1 MIVVDTSV
9 WIDFFTGRESAQSE
23 RLNELLGERRVVVG
37 DVILLEILQGFRH
50 DAHLERAA
58 SLLRRGPIVVMLGEA
73 RALSAAAR
81 YRRLRAKGVTMRKTI
96 DLVIG
101 SWCIDENVPL
111 LHADRDF
118 DRLAE
123 HEGLISLV

>member
-58 SLLRRGPIVVMLGEA
+58 SLLRRGPIGGMLGEA
-73 RALSAAAR
+73 RALNAAAR
-81 YRRLRAKGVTMRKTI
+81 YRRLRAKGVTIRKTI

>member
-9 WIDFFTGRESAQSE
+9 WIDFFTGRESVRSA
-23 RLNELLGERRVVVG
+23 RLNELPGERRVVVG
-37 DVILLEILQGFRH
+37 DVILLERLQGFRH

-81 YRRLRAKGVTMRKTI
+81 YRRRWAEGVTIRKTI

-123 HEGLISLV
+123 HEGLVSLL

>member
-9 WIDFFTGRESAQSE
+9 WIDFFTGRESVRSA
-23 RLNELLGERRVVVG
+23 RLNELPGERRVVVG

-81 YRRLRAKGVTMRKTI
+81 YRRRWAEGVTIRKTI

-123 HEGLISLV
+123 HEGLVSLL

>member
-1 MIVVDTSV
+1 MTLVDTSV
-9 WIDFFTGRESAQSE
+9 WIDFFAGRQTVQSD
-23 RLNELLGERRVVVG
+23 RLGELLGERRVIVG

-50 DAHLERAA
+50 DAHLQRAA
-58 SLLRRGPIVVMLGEA
+58 TLLRRGPVVAMLGEA

-81 YRRLRAKGVTMRKTI
+81 YRRLRARGITIRKTI

-101 SWCIDENVPL
+101 SWCIEEDVPL

-118 DRLAE
+118 DWLVE
-123 HEGLISLV
+123 HEGLISVV

>member
-1 MIVVDTSV
+1 MTVVDTSV
-9 WIDFFTGRESAQSE
+9 WIDFFGGRDTATAD
-23 RLNELLGERRVVVG
+23 RLGELLGRELVVVG
-37 DVILLEILQGFRH
+37 DVILLEVLQGFRH
-50 DAHLERAA
+50 DGHLRRAA
-58 SLLRRGPIVVMLGEA
+58 SLLRRGPVVVMLGEA

-81 YRRLRAKGVTMRKTI
+81 YRRLRAKGVTIRKTA

-118 DRLAE
+118 DRLVE
-123 HEGLISLV
+123 HEGLVSAL